1 MDRFGVSTETDTI
14 TMTQLTFTQT
24 AEAATPL
31 VTVEMVKGALAHLN
45 REQLRDVWQFV
56 QFLDYKAS
64 VTEDEVKEDDGR
76 SWVAV
81 QAHETYKMRDDEAEF
96 LYRRPNQAQ
105 KPTHKD
111 LPREEVIRRLMA
123 SGFVRPPEEYDSP
136 AAQEWRELTEEER
149 QQHLNEMDEL
159 YFPDSPAST
168 HIIENG

>member
-1 MDRFGVSTETDTI
+1 MATIEMDTI
-14 TMTQLTFTQT
+14 TMTQLTLTQT
-24 AEAATPL
+24 AETATPL
-31 VTVEMVKGALAHLN
+31 VTVEMVKGALTHLN

-64 VTEDEVKEDDGR
+64 VTDDEVKEDDGR

-81 QAHETYKMRDDEAEF
+81 QTHKTDKMRDDEAEF

-105 KPTHKD
+105 KPTDQD

-149 QQHLNEMDEL
+149 QQHLNEMNEL
-159 YFPDSPAST
+159 YFPDSPASN
-168 HIIENG
+168 HIIESRR

>member
-1 MDRFGVSTETDTI
+1 MLQGTSHQVREAPA
-14 TMTQLTFTQT
+14 T
-24 AEAATPL
+24 A
-31 VTVEMVKGALAHLN
+31 VTVETVTAAIAQLS

-111 LPREEVIRRLMA
+111 LPREEVIRRLMV

-168 HIIENG
+168 QIIESRR